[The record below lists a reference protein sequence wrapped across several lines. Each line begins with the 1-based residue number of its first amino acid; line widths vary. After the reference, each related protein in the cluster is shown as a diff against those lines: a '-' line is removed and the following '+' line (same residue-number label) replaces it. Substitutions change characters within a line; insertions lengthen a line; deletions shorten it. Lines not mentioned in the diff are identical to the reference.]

1 MKKLS
6 VIIALI
12 LITGVI
18 DAQQTIKFSAQIRP
32 RLELDNKSFQ
42 TNIPFNNY
50 TYLRTRLGAMFI
62 SSTEMSGFI
71 QIQDARIF
79 GNETSTTADMKNVDL
94 HQAYFK
100 IDNFFKLPMDLKV
113 GRMELL
119 YSNERVIG
127 NSNWGNTGRSFDGAV
142 LSIKGDKFKA
152 DIFSVKENERLN
164 AGDSLDQSMCG
175 VFADLLVAQ
184 NYKIEPFI
192 IWQRAVPSYL
202 LNRFTIGTYI
212 KGDISAFTHETEFI
226 YQFGDIT
233 ASSRKQNI
241 AAYMFAFNASY
252 TFDEPSK
259 PLIGAGIDYI
269 SGDKNSADNDYNVF
283 NTVFGTGH
291 KFFGS
296 MDYFTDMPAHT
307 YGLGI
312 MDLIAKVALT
322 PIENL
327 RATLVGHIF
336 TANADYKLKNGSNST
351 NFGSEIDL
359 QLNYKYND
367 NISLEGGASLFSPG
381 DIFKEKKGSDTAT
394 WFYLM
399 AVVNL

>member
-6 VIIALI
+6 FVVALI

-18 DAQQTIKFSAQIRP
+18 EAQQTIKFSAQIRP
-32 RLELDNKSFQ
+32 RQEFDHKNFHSNRLFS
-42 TNIPFNNY
+42 NY
-50 TYLRTRLGAMFI
+50 TYLRTRLGATFI
-62 SSTEMSGFI
+62 PSTEMSGFV

-79 GNETSTTADMKNVDL
+79 GTETSTTADMKNVDL

-100 IDNFFKLPMDLKV
+100 IDNFFKLPMDIKV

-127 NSNWGNTGRSFDGAV
+127 ISNWGNTGRSFDGAV

-152 DIFSVKENERLN
+152 DIFSVKENEKLN
-164 AGDSLDQSMCG
+164 AGDSLDQNMYG
-175 VFADLLVAQ
+175 IFTDLMLAQ
-184 NYKIEPFI
+184 NYKIQPFI
-192 IWQRAVPSYL
+192 IWQRAVPSNL
-202 LNRFTIGTYI
+202 LNRFTLGTYI

-233 ASSRKQNI
+233 ASGRKQNI
-241 AAYMFAFNASY
+241 EAYMFAFNASY

-259 PLIGAGIDYI
+259 PSIGAGVDYI
-269 SGDKNSADNDYNVF
+269 SGDKNSTDNDYNVF
-283 NTVFGTGH
+283 DTIYGTGH

-312 MDLIAKVALT
+312 TDLIAKVALT
-322 PIENL
+322 PVENL
-327 RATLVGHIF
+327 RTTLVGHIF
-336 TANADYKLKNGSNST
+336 TANTDYRLKNGSSST

-367 NISLEGGASLFSPG
+367 NIALECGASLFSPG
-381 DIFKEKKGSDTAT
+381 DIFKEKKGNDNAA

-399 AVVNL
+399 AVVNF

>member
-6 VIIALI
+6 AIVAMI
-12 LITGVI
+12 LITGII

-32 RLELDNKSFQ
+32 RLELDNRSFNSS
-42 TNIPFNNY
+42 TPFNNY
-50 TYLRTRLGAMFI
+50 TYLRTRLGVTFI
-62 SSTEMSGFI
+62 PSTEMSGFI

-79 GNETSTTADMKNVDL
+79 GTETSTTADMKNVDL

-100 IDNFFKLPMDLKV
+100 IDNFFKLPIDLRV

-142 LSIKGDKFKA
+142 LSIKGEKFKA
-152 DIFSVKENERLN
+152 DIFGVKENEKLN
-164 AGDSLDQSMCG
+164 AGDTLDQNMYG
-175 VFADLLVAQ
+175 IFTDLILLS
-184 NYKIEPFI
+184 NYKIQPFI
-192 IWQRAVPSYL
+192 IWQRAVPSNL
-202 LNRFTIGTYI
+202 LNRFTLGTYI

-233 ASSRKQNI
+233 ASGRKQNI
-241 AAYMFAFNASY
+241 TAFMFAFNAAY

-269 SGDKNSADNDYNVF
+269 SGDKNSADNGYNVF

-312 MDLIAKVALT
+312 MDLIARVAIT

-327 RATLVGHIF
+327 KATLTGHIF
-336 TANADYKLKNGSNST
+336 LANADYRLKNGST
-351 NFGSEIDL
+351 TKNFGSEIDL

-367 NISLEGGASLFSPG
+367 NIALEGGASLFSPG
-381 DIFKEKKGSDTAT
+381 EIFKEKKGSDTAT

-399 AVVNL
+399 AVVNM

>member
-1 MKKLS
+1 MKKLF
-6 VIIALI
+6 IIVAMI

-18 DAQQTIKFSAQIRP
+18 GAQQTIKFSAQIRP
-32 RLELDNKSFQ
+32 RLELDNRSFHSS
-42 TNIPFNNY
+42 TPFNNY
-50 TYLRTRLGAMFI
+50 TYLRTRLGATFVP
-62 SSTEMSGFI
+62 STELSGFI
-71 QIQDARIF
+71 QVQDARIF

-164 AGDSLDQSMCG
+164 AGDSLDQNMCG

-184 NYKIEPFI
+184 NYKIQPFI

-202 LNRFTIGTYI
+202 LNRFTLGTYI

-252 TFDEPSK
+252 TIDEPSK

-312 MDLIAKVALT
+312 MDLIAKVAIT

-327 RATLVGHIF
+327 KATLVGHIF
-336 TANADYKLKNGSNST
+336 TANADYKLNNGSTTT
-351 NFGSEIDL
+351 NFGSEVDL
-359 QLNYKYND
+359 TLSYKYND
-367 NISLEGGASLFSPG
+367 NVMIEGNASLFSPG
-381 DIFKEKKGSDTAT
+381 DIFKEKKGTGSAT

>member
-1 MKKLS
+1 MKKLFF
-6 VIIALI
+6 ILTLI
-12 LITGVI
+12 LMTGVI
-18 DAQQTIKFSAQIRP
+18 AAQQTVKFSAQIRP
-32 RLELDNKSFQ
+32 RLELDNRSFHSA
-42 TNIPFNNY
+42 IPFNNY
-50 TYLRTRLGAMFI
+50 TYLRTRLGVSFI
-62 SSTEMSGFI
+62 PSTDINGFI
-71 QIQDARIF
+71 QVQDARIF
-79 GNETSTTADMKNVDL
+79 GNETSTIADMKNVDL

-127 NSNWGNTGRSFDGAV
+127 TANWVNTGRSFDGAV

-152 DIFSVKENERLN
+152 DIFSVKENEKLN
-164 AGDSLDQSMCG
+164 AGDTLDQNMYG
-175 VFADLLVAQ
+175 VFTDLMLAQ
-184 NYKIEPFI
+184 NYKIQPFI
-192 IWQRAVPSYL
+192 IWQRSVPSNL
-202 LNRFTIGTYI
+202 LNRFTLGTYI

-269 SGDKNSADNDYNVF
+269 SGDDNSADNDYKVF
-283 NTVFGTGH
+283 NTLYGTGH

-296 MDYFTDMPAHT
+296 MDYFINMPNDT
-307 YGLGI
+307 YGLGV
-312 MDLIAKVALT
+312 MDLIGKVGIT

-327 RATLVGHIF
+327 KATLAGHIF
-336 TANADYKLKNGSNST
+336 TANADYKLKSGSTTT

-359 QLNYKYND
+359 TLSYKYND
-367 NISLEGGASLFSPG
+367 NVTIEGNASLFSPG
-381 DIFKEKKGSDTAT
+381 DIFKEKKGRDTAT

-399 AVVNL
+399 TVVNF

>member
-6 VIIALI
+6 VIIAMI

-18 DAQQTIKFSAQIRP
+18 GAQQAIKFSAQIRP
-32 RLELDNKSFQ
+32 RLELDNKSFHSN
-42 TNIPFNNY
+42 TPFNNY

-62 SSTEMSGFI
+62 PSAEISGFI
-71 QIQDARIF
+71 QVQDARIF
-79 GNETSTTADMKNVDL
+79 GTETSTTADMKNVDL

-152 DIFSVKENERLN
+152 DIFSVKENEKLN
-164 AGDSLDQSMCG
+164 TGDSLDQNMCG
-175 VFADLLVAQ
+175 VFTDLLVAQ
-184 NYKIEPFI
+184 NYKIQPFI

-202 LNRFTIGTYI
+202 LNRFTLGTYI

-241 AAYMFAFNASY
+241 SAYMFAFNASY

-269 SGDKNSADNDYNVF
+269 SGDKNSADNDYNAF

-312 MDLIAKVALT
+312 MDLIAKVAIT

-327 RATLVGHIF
+327 KATLAGHIF
-336 TANADYKLKNGSNST
+336 NANADYKLKDGSTTT
-351 NFGSEIDL
+351 NFGSEIDFTVS
-359 QLNYKYND
+359 YKYND
-367 NISLEGGASLFSPG
+367 NITFEGNASLFSPG
-381 DIFKEKKGSDTAT
+381 DIFKEKKGSDNAT

-399 AVVNL
+399 AVVNF

>member
-6 VIIALI
+6 IILLLI

-18 DAQQTIKFSAQIRP
+18 AAQQTVKFSAQIRP
-32 RLELDNKSFQ
+32 RLELDNRSFNS
-42 TNIPFNNY
+42 TIPFNNY
-50 TYLRTRLGAMFI
+50 TYLRTRLGVSFTPSI
-62 SSTEMSGFI
+62 DINGFV
-71 QIQDARIF
+71 QIQDARFF
-79 GNETSTTADMKNVDL
+79 GGETSTTADMKNVDL

-127 NSNWGNTGRSFDGAV
+127 TANWVNTGRSFDGAV
-142 LSIKGDKFKA
+142 LSIKGEKIKA
-152 DIFSVKENERLN
+152 DIFSVKENEKLN
-164 AGDSLDQSMCG
+164 AGDTLDQNMYG
-175 VFADLLVAQ
+175 VFTDLMLAQ
-184 NYKIEPFI
+184 NYKIQPFI
-192 IWQRAVPSYL
+192 IWQRAVPSNL
-202 LNRFTIGTYI
+202 LNRFTLGTYI

-252 TFDEPSK
+252 TFDESSK
-259 PLIGAGIDYI
+259 PLIGAGIDYV
-269 SGDKNSADNDYNVF
+269 SGDKNSADSDYNVF

-296 MDYFTDMPAHT
+296 MDYFINMPNDT
-307 YGLGI
+307 YGLGV
-312 MDLIAKVALT
+312 MDLIGKVGIT

-327 RATLVGHIF
+327 KATLVGHIF
-336 TANADYKLKNGSNST
+336 TANADYKLKNGSTTT

-359 QLNYKYND
+359 TLSYKYND
-367 NISLEGGASLFSPG
+367 NVTFEGGASLFSPG
-381 DIFKEKKGSDTAT
+381 DIFKEKKGTDTST

>member
-6 VIIALI
+6 VIVAMI
-12 LITGVI
+12 LVTGVI
-18 DAQQTIKFSAQIRP
+18 AAQQTIKFSAQIRP
-32 RLELDNKSFQ
+32 RLELDNRGFQ
-42 TNIPFNNY
+42 SSTPFSNY
-50 TYLRTRLGAMFI
+50 TYLRTRLGATFI
-62 SSTEMSGFI
+62 PSTEISGFI
-71 QIQDARIF
+71 QIQDSRIF
-79 GNETSTTADMKNVDL
+79 GTEASTTADMKNVDL

-113 GRMELL
+113 GRIELV

-152 DIFSVKENERLN
+152 DIFSVKESEKLN
-164 AGDSLDQSMCG
+164 AGDSLDQNVYG
-175 VFADLLVAQ
+175 VFTDLLLNQ
-184 NYKIEPFI
+184 NYKIQPFLV
-192 IWQRAVPSYL
+192 WQRAVPSNL
-202 LNRFTIGTYI
+202 LNRFTLGTYI
-212 KGDISAFTHETEFI
+212 KGDISSFTHETEFI

-241 AAYMFAFNASY
+241 SAYMFAFNASY
-252 TFDEPSK
+252 TFEEYSK

-269 SGDKNSADNDYNVF
+269 SGDKNSTDNDYNVF

-312 MDLIAKVALT
+312 MDLIAKIAIT

-327 RATLVGHIF
+327 KATLAGHIF
-336 TANADYKLKNGSNST
+336 TANADYKLKNGSTTRS
-351 NFGSEIDL
+351 FGSEIDL

-367 NISLEGGASLFSPG
+367 NIALESGASLFLPG
-381 DIFKEKKGSDTAT
+381 DIFKEKKGSDRAT

-399 AVVNL
+399 AVVNF